1 MSNYVL
7 NELLSNG
14 LEMVYA
20 AHHQGAAQVDA
31 NYNSST
37 TPALKS
43 MLKTGAVQNRKQAE
57 RLEKIFKLLKLEA
70 KGTPDQAM
78 QGIIDTNNTLIAQT
92 ANPTERD
99 LINISAGQHVAH
111 FYLASYGALRHYAKQ
126 LGRDKVANLL
136 QKTMDEFGETNKQLT
151 VIAKQIVDHSRTRLG
166 VKKEGGLLRTTIPAF
181 LIVGLVGTAITLATQ
196 SASAPTDAD

>member
-31 NYNSST
+31 NFNSST

-43 MLKTGAVQNRKQAE
+43 ILQTGAKQNRKQAE
-57 RLEKIFKLLKLEA
+57 RLEKIFKILKLQA
-70 KGTPDQAM
+70 TGTPDQAM
-78 QGIIDTNNTLIAQT
+78 QGIIDTNNTLISQT

-99 LINISAGQHVAH
+99 LINVSAGQHVAH
-111 FYLASYGALRHYAKQ
+111 SYLATYGALCHYAKQ
-126 LGRDKVANLL
+126 LGHNKVAGLL
-136 QKTMDEFGETNKQLT
+136 QKTLDEFGETNKQLT
-151 VIAKQIVDHSRTRLG
+151 TIAKQIVDDSRSRTS

-181 LIVGLVGTAITLATQ
+181 LVVGLVGTAITLAAQ
-196 SASAPTDAD
+196 SASSPTDAD

>member
-14 LEMVYA
+14 LEMAYA

-31 NYNSST
+31 NINSST
-37 TPALKS
+37 TPALKT
-43 MLKTGAVQNRKQAE
+43 LLQTGAKQNRKQAE
-57 RLEKIFKLLKLEA
+57 RLEKVFKLLQLEA

-78 QGIIDTNNTLIAQT
+78 QGIIDTNNALIAQT

-99 LINISAGQHVAH
+99 LINISAGQHAAH
-111 FYLASYGALRHYAKQ
+111 SYLATYGALRHYAKQ
-126 LGRDKVANLL
+126 LGRDKIADLL
-136 QKTMDEFGETNKQLT
+136 QKTLTEFGETNKQLT
-151 VIAKQIVDHSRTRLG
+151 TIAKQIVDHSRSRIG

-181 LIVGLVGTAITLATQ
+181 IIVGLVGTAITLATQ
-196 SASAPTDAD
+196 SAAAPADAN

>member
-31 NYNSST
+31 NVNSSS
-37 TPALKS
+37 TPELKS
-43 MLKTGAVQNRKQAE
+43 TLQTGAKQNRKQAE

-78 QGIIDTNNTLIAQT
+78 QGVIDTNNSLIAQT

-99 LINISAGQHVAH
+99 LINISAGQHAAH
-111 FYLASYGALRHYAKQ
+111 FYLATYGALRHYAKQ
-126 LGRDKVANLL
+126 LGRDKVAGLL
-136 QKTMDEFGETNKQLT
+136 QKTLDEFGETNKQLT
-151 VIAKQIVDHSRTRLG
+151 ALAKQIVNHSRSRTE
-166 VKKEGGLLRTTIPAF
+166 VKRDGGLLRTTIPAF
-181 LIVGLVGTAITLATQ
+181 IVVGLVGTAITLATQ
-196 SASAPTDAD
+196 SAAAPADAN